1 VLTDTSGLGD
11 IYIKDDYSCFV
22 KMFIYLSIMLYIDY
36 VTLIMSL
43 WDLYYLVA
51 MLAKFDMDSLL
62 LFPTL
67 QCVVRCC
74 SEEGQRCSG
83 VSRRLIEVLGICYP
97 QSVIPEKNGA

>member
-11 IYIKDDYSCFV
+11 IYIKDDDSCFV
-22 KMFIYLSIMLYIDY
+22 KMLIYLSITFYIDY

-51 MLAKFDMDSLL
+51 MLAEFSIDSLL

-67 QCVVRCC
+67 QTLVKLP
-74 SEEGQRCSG
+74 QRSM
-83 VSRRLIEVLGICYP
+83 VLWW
-97 QSVIPEKNGA
+97 SS